1 MSALT
6 KKKYVIA
13 EALDHIE
20 LEKGENVQMVV
31 SSPGSQLFEVE
42 DEFGVR
48 TLASLPQKFRKTI
61 WLKRKD
67 FVVCLPIFEGNK
79 VKYEITKILQPHHL
93 KDLNI
98 STKFPAMFSNEVGQG
113 DGHGGQADSGDE
125 CDSDNDSL
133 PEINNR
139 RLVEIE
145 SSSDEESSEDEE
157 SQSEN
162 DSIPDLE

>member
-1 MSALT
+1 MI
-6 KKKYVIA
+6 KKQVQKYNYFI
-13 EALDHIE
+13 
-20 LEKGENVQMVV
+20 
-31 SSPGSQLFEVE
+31 
-42 DEFGVR
+42 R
-48 TLASLPQKFRKTI
+48 
-61 WLKRKD
+61 
-67 FVVCLPIFEGNK
+67 
-79 VKYEITKILQPHHL
+79 ILQPHHL

-113 DGHGGQADSGDE
+113 DGGHGGQAGDSDDE

>member
-1 MSALT
+1 
-6 KKKYVIA
+6 
-13 EALDHIE
+13 
-20 LEKGENVQMVV
+20 
-31 SSPGSQLFEVE
+31 
-42 DEFGVR
+42 
-48 TLASLPQKFRKTI
+48 
-61 WLKRKD
+61 
-67 FVVCLPIFEGNK
+67 
-79 VKYEITKILQPHHL
+79 
-93 KDLNI
+93 
-98 STKFPAMFSNEVGQG
+98 MFSNEVGQG

-162 DSIPDLE
+162 DSIPDLEWFMWFGMRKYPFCLSGILILAVLCTVR

>member
-20 LEKGENVQMVV
+20 LESGENVQMVV
-31 SSPGSQLFEVE
+31 ASPGSQLFEVE

-67 FVVCLPIFEGNK
+67 FVVCIPIFEGHK

-93 KDLNI
+93 KDLKI
-98 STKFPAMFSNEVGQG
+98 SEKFPSVFEHGQG
-113 DGHGGQADSGDE
+113 DGNDDN
-125 CDSDNDSL
+125 DSDDSL
-133 PEINNR
+133 PENTNR

-145 SSSDEESSEDEE
+145 SSDDSSSEDSDSEEE
-157 SQSEN
+157 SL
-162 DSIPDLE
+162 PDLE

>member
-1 MSALT
+1 M
-6 KKKYVIA
+6 
-13 EALDHIE
+13 
-20 LEKGENVQMVV
+20 
-31 SSPGSQLFEVE
+31 
-42 DEFGVR
+42 
-48 TLASLPQKFRKTI
+48 
-61 WLKRKD
+61 
-67 FVVCLPIFEGNK
+67 
-79 VKYEITKILQPHHL
+79 

-98 STKFPAMFSNEVGQG
+98 STKFPAMFSNEIGQG
-113 DGHGGQADSGDE
+113 DGQSGQVDSGDE

-139 RLVEIE
+139 KLVEIE

>member
-1 MSALT
+1 
-6 KKKYVIA
+6 
-13 EALDHIE
+13 LDHIE

-79 VKYEITKILQPHHL
+79 VKYEITK
-93 KDLNI
+93 
-98 STKFPAMFSNEVGQG
+98 
-113 DGHGGQADSGDE
+113 
-125 CDSDNDSL
+125 
-133 PEINNR
+133 
-139 RLVEIE
+139 
-145 SSSDEESSEDEE
+145 
-157 SQSEN
+157 
-162 DSIPDLE
+162 

>member
-1 MSALT
+1 M
-6 KKKYVIA
+6 
-13 EALDHIE
+13 
-20 LEKGENVQMVV
+20 
-31 SSPGSQLFEVE
+31 
-42 DEFGVR
+42 
-48 TLASLPQKFRKTI
+48 
-61 WLKRKD
+61 
-67 FVVCLPIFEGNK
+67 
-79 VKYEITKILQPHHL
+79 

-145 SSSDEESSEDEE
+145 SSSDEEESSEDEE

>member
-1 MSALT
+1 M
-6 KKKYVIA
+6 
-13 EALDHIE
+13 
-20 LEKGENVQMVV
+20 
-31 SSPGSQLFEVE
+31 
-42 DEFGVR
+42 
-48 TLASLPQKFRKTI
+48 
-61 WLKRKD
+61 
-67 FVVCLPIFEGNK
+67 
-79 VKYEITKILQPHHL
+79 

-113 DGHGGQADSGDE
+113 DGGHGGQAGDSDDE

>member
-67 FVVCLPIFEGNK
+67 FVVCIPIFEGNK

-113 DGHGGQADSGDE
+113 DGHGADSCNE

-157 SQSEN
+157 SQSDN

>member
-1 MSALT
+1 MG
-6 KKKYVIA
+6 
-13 EALDHIE
+13 E
-20 LEKGENVQMVV
+20 LESGENIQMVV

-67 FVVCLPIFEGNK
+67 FVVCIPIFEGNK
-79 VKYEITKILQPHHL
+79 VKYEITKILQAHHL
-93 KDLNI
+93 KELNI
-98 STKFPAMFSNEVGQG
+98 SSKFPSMFEM
-113 DGHGGQADSGDE
+113 GHGDVGTSGQLDGQNGPNGQDDQE
-125 CDSDNDSL
+125 QDSDSDDSL

-145 SSSDEESSEDEE
+145 SSSEEDSEDESSE
-157 SQSEN
+157 SEN

>member
-1 MSALT
+1 MSH
-6 KKKYVIA
+6 KNDIS
-13 EALDHIE
+13 I
-20 LEKGENVQMVV
+20 
-31 SSPGSQLFEVE
+31 
-42 DEFGVR
+42 R
-48 TLASLPQKFRKTI
+48 
-61 WLKRKD
+61 
-67 FVVCLPIFEGNK
+67 
-79 VKYEITKILQPHHL
+79 ILQPHHL

-113 DGHGGQADSGDE
+113 DGHGGQAGADE
-125 CDSDNDSL
+125 SDSDNDSL